1 MDLLCPGLGE
11 YKEGPTYGDH
21 AVDLLCPGLGEYK
34 EGPTYAVDLLCPGL
48 GEYKEGPTYIWRP
61 CSGLTVSRSR
71 GI

>member
-34 EGPTYAVDLLCPGL
+34 EGPTY
-48 GEYKEGPTYIWRP
+48 IWRP

-71 GI
+71 EI